1 MTMMTGQ
8 QYRES
13 LRRLKPEVYYL
24 GEKIESV
31 ADHPAFLPHVNAAA
45 LTYDMALA
53 PEFEELLTATSHL
66 TGEKINRF
74 THIHHSHD
82 DLVKKVKMLR
92 ALGQQTGSC
101 FQRCVGFDGLNS
113 VYSITYDIDQKLGTD
128 YHKRLVNLLKQV
140 QSKDLMVSGAM
151 TDVKGNRRLSP
162 SQQKDPD
169 LYVHMVEKK
178 KDGIVVRGA
187 KAHITGAVNSH
198 GHLVMPTSAMK
209 AEDADYAVCFYVPV
223 DAPGVVHIF
232 GRQTNDT
239 RKCNCFLDQGNVD
252 YGIVGGEA
260 LIVFDNV
267 FVPWEHV
274 FMCGEYEFAYELVE
288 RFATAHRQN
297 YGGCK
302 TGLADALIGATY
314 ALAQVQGTDRASH
327 TRDKLVEMV
336 HLTETLYCC
345 SIACSCQGY
354 ALPAGS
360 YMADPLLA
368 NVTKLNVTREVY
380 EIARLAQDIAGGIL
394 ATAPSEMDWKDE
406 RVGKYV
412 DKYMKGVAEVPTE
425 TRLRLI
431 RLLEGMTCGT
441 ALVESMHGA
450 GSPQAQRIMIERQ
463 ANFERKK
470 RLAEKLA
477 KIGEQPLLV
486 C

>member
-1 MTMMTGQ
+1 
-8 QYRES
+8 
-13 LRRLKPEVYYL
+13 
-24 GEKIESV
+24 
-31 ADHPAFLPHVNAAA
+31 
-45 LTYDMALA
+45 MALA
-53 PEFEELLTATSHL
+53 PEFEELLTAISHL

>member
-1 MTMMTGQ
+1 MSMMTGNE
-8 QYRES
+8 YRES

-31 ADHPAFLPHVNAAA
+31 ADHPAFIPHVNAAA
-45 LTYDMALA
+45 LTYEMALA
-53 PEFEELLTATSHL
+53 PEFEELLSATSHL
-66 TGEKINRF
+66 TGEKINRY

-82 DLVKKVKMLR
+82 DLVKKVKMMR

-101 FQRCVGFDGLNS
+101 FQRCVGHDGLNS
-113 VYSITYDIDQKLGTD
+113 VYSVTYEIDQKMGTD
-128 YHKRLVNLLKQV
+128 YHKRLVDLLREV
-140 QSKDLMVSGAM
+140 QSKDLMISGTM
-151 TDVKGNRRLSP
+151 TDVKGDRRLSP
-162 SQQKDPD
+162 SKQKDPD
-169 LYVHMVEKK
+169 LYVHVVEKRE
-178 KDGIVVRGA
+178 DGIVVSGA

-198 GHLVMPTSAMK
+198 GHLVMPTAAMK

-223 DAPGVVHIF
+223 DAPGVIHIF
-232 GRQTNDT
+232 GRQTNDE
-239 RKCNCFLDQGNVD
+239 RKCSCFLDQGNVD

-260 LIVFDNV
+260 LIIFDKA

-302 TGLADALIGATY
+302 VGLADTLIGASY
-314 ALAQVQGTDRASH
+314 ALAQAQGTDRSSH
-327 TRDKLVEMV
+327 IRDKLVEMV

-368 NVTKLNVTREVY
+368 NVTKLNVTRHIY
-380 EIARLAQDIAGGIL
+380 EIARIAQDIAGGIL
-394 ATAPSEMDWKDE
+394 ATAPSEMDWKNPKI
-406 RVGKYV
+406 GKYV
-412 DKYMKGVAEVPTE
+412 DKYMKGIADIPTE
-425 TRLRLI
+425 TRMRLI
-431 RLLEGMTCGT
+431 RLLEAMTCGT

-450 GSPQAQRIMIERQ
+450 GSPQAQRIMIERR
-463 ANFERKK
+463 ANLERKK

-477 KIGEQPLLV
+477 KIGEQPLFV

>member
-1 MTMMTGQ
+1 MMTGK

-13 LRRLKPEVYYL
+13 LRKLKPEVYYM

-31 ADHPAFLPHVNAAA
+31 ADHPAFIPHVNAAA
-45 LTYDMALA
+45 LTYDMAQA
-53 PEFEELLTATSHL
+53 PEFEELLTAISHL

-113 VYSITYDIDQKLGTD
+113 VYSITYDIDQKMGTD
-128 YHKRLVNLLKQV
+128 YHKRLVKLLKEI
-140 QSKDLMVSGAM
+140 QSKDLMVSGSM

-169 LYVHMVEKK
+169 LYVHVAEKK

-187 KAHITGAVNSH
+187 KAHITGGVNSH
-198 GHLVMPTSAMK
+198 GHLVMPTAAMK

-223 DAPGVVHIF
+223 DAPGLVHIF

-239 RKCNCFLDQGNVD
+239 RKCNCFLDQGNVE

-302 TGLADALIGATY
+302 TGLADVLIGATY
-314 ALAQVQGTDRASH
+314 ALAQAQGTDRASH
-327 TRDKLVEMV
+327 IRDKLVEMA

-354 ALPAGS
+354 ALPGGS

-368 NVTKLNVTREVY
+368 NVTKLNVTRLVY

-394 ATAPSEMDWKDE
+394 ATAPSEMDWKDPK
-406 RVGKYV
+406 VGKYV
-412 DKYMKGVAEVPTE
+412 EKYLKGVEEVPTE
-425 TRLRLI
+425 TRLRLL
-431 RLLEGMTCGT
+431 RLIEGMTCGT

-463 ANFERKK
+463 ANLERKK

>member
-1 MTMMTGQ
+1 MSMMTGNE
-8 QYRES
+8 YRES

-24 GEKIESV
+24 GKKIESV
-31 ADHPAFLPHVNAAA
+31 ADHPAFIPHVNAAA
-45 LTYDMALA
+45 LTYEMALA
-53 PEFEELLTATSHL
+53 PEFEELLSATSHL
-66 TGEKINRF
+66 TGEKINRY

-82 DLVKKVKMLR
+82 DLVKKVKMMR

-101 FQRCVGFDGLNS
+101 FQRCVGHDGLNS
-113 VYSITYDIDQKLGTD
+113 VYSVTYEIDQKMGTD
-128 YHKRLVNLLKQV
+128 YHKRLVDLLREV
-140 QSKDLMVSGAM
+140 QSKDLMISGTM
-151 TDVKGNRRLSP
+151 TDVKGDRRLSP
-162 SQQKDPD
+162 SKQKDPD
-169 LYVHMVEKK
+169 LYVHVVEKRE
-178 KDGIVVRGA
+178 DGIVVSGA

-198 GHLVMPTSAMK
+198 GHLVMPTAAMK

-223 DAPGVVHIF
+223 DAPGVIHIF
-232 GRQTNDT
+232 GRQTNDE
-239 RKCNCFLDQGNVD
+239 RKCSCFLDQGNVD

-260 LIVFDNV
+260 LIIFDKA

-302 TGLADALIGATY
+302 VGLADTLIGASY
-314 ALAQVQGTDRASH
+314 ALAQAQGTDRSSH
-327 TRDKLVEMV
+327 IRDKLVEMV

-368 NVTKLNVTREVY
+368 NVTKLNVTRHIY
-380 EIARLAQDIAGGIL
+380 EIARIAQDIAGGIL
-394 ATAPSEMDWKDE
+394 ATAPSEMDWKNPKI
-406 RVGKYV
+406 GKYV
-412 DKYMKGVAEVPTE
+412 DKYMKGIADIPTE
-425 TRLRLI
+425 TRMRLI
-431 RLLEGMTCGT
+431 RLLEAMTCGT

-450 GSPQAQRIMIERQ
+450 GSPQAQRIMIERR
-463 ANFERKK
+463 ANLERKK

-477 KIGEQPLLV
+477 KIGEQPLFV

>member
-1 MTMMTGQ
+1 MGMMTGK

-13 LRRLKPEVYYL
+13 LRQLKPEIYYM
-24 GEKIESV
+24 GEKV
-31 ADHPAFLPHVNAAA
+31 QNMVDHPAFIPHVNAAA
-45 LTYDMALA
+45 LTYEMALA
-53 PEFEELLTATSHL
+53 PEFEELLTVTSHL
-66 TGEKINRF
+66 TGERINRY

-82 DLVKKVKMLR
+82 DLVKKIKMLR
-92 ALGQQTGSC
+92 AIGQQTGSC
-101 FQRCVGFDGLNS
+101 FQRCVGHDGLNA
-113 VYSITYDIDQKLGTD
+113 VYSVTYDIDQKVGTD
-128 YHKRLVNLLKQV
+128 YHKRFVNFLKDLQT
-140 QSKDLMVSGAM
+140 KDLMISGAM
-151 TDVKGNRRLSP
+151 TDPKGDRSLSP

-169 LYVHMVEKK
+169 LYVHVVERK
-178 KDGIVVRGA
+178 KDGIVVNGA

-198 GHLVMPTSAMK
+198 GHLVMPTAAMK
-209 AEDADYAVCFYVPV
+209 KEDADYAVCFYVPA
-223 DAPGVVHIF
+223 DARGVIHIF

-239 RKCNCFLDQGNVD
+239 RKCDCMLDQGNAE

-260 LIVFDNV
+260 LIVFDKV

-274 FMCGEYEFAYELVE
+274 FMCGEYEFAFELVE

-302 TGLADALIGATY
+302 AGLADALIGASY
-314 ALAQVQGTDRASH
+314 ALAEVQGTNRASH
-327 TRDKLVEMV
+327 IRDKLVEMV
-336 HLTETLYCC
+336 HLAETLYCC
-345 SIACSCQGY
+345 SIACSCQGF

-368 NVTKLNVTREVY
+368 NVTKLNVTRNVY
-380 EIARLAQDIAGGIL
+380 EIARLAQDIAGGVL
-394 ATAPSEMDWKDE
+394 ATTPAEVDWKDP

-412 DKYMKGVAEVPTE
+412 DKYMKGVADIPAE
-425 TRLRLI
+425 TRMRLI

-470 RLAEKLA
+470 RLAQKLA
-477 KIGEQPLLV
+477 KIGEQPLFV

>member
-1 MTMMTGQ
+1 MSMMTGNE
-8 QYRES
+8 YRES
-13 LRRLKPEVYYL
+13 LRRLKPEIYYL
-24 GEKIESV
+24 GEKIDSV
-31 ADHPAFLPHVNAAA
+31 ADHPTFIPHVNAAA
-45 LTYDMALA
+45 LTYEMALA
-53 PEFEELLTATSHL
+53 PEFEELLSTTSHL
-66 TGEKINRF
+66 TGEKINRY

-82 DLVKKVKMLR
+82 DLVKKVKMMR

-101 FQRCVGFDGLNS
+101 FQRCVGHDGLNS
-113 VYSITYDIDQKLGTD
+113 VYSVTYEIDQKMGTD
-128 YHKRLVNLLKQV
+128 YHKRLVKLLKEV
-140 QSKDLMVSGAM
+140 QSKDLMVSGTM
-151 TDVKGNRRLSP
+151 TDVKGDRRLSP
-162 SQQKDPD
+162 SKQKDPD
-169 LYVHMVEKK
+169 LYVHVVEKK
-178 KDGIVVRGA
+178 KDGIVVSGA

-223 DAPGVVHIF
+223 DAPGVIHIF
-232 GRQTNDT
+232 GRQTNDA

-260 LIVFDNV
+260 LIIFDKA

-302 TGLADALIGATY
+302 VGLADTLIGASY
-314 ALAQVQGTDRASH
+314 ALAQVQGTDRSSH
-327 TRDKLVEMV
+327 IRDKLVEMV

-368 NVTKLNVTREVY
+368 NVTKLNVTRHIY
-380 EIARLAQDIAGGIL
+380 EIARIAQDIAGGIL
-394 ATAPSEMDWKDE
+394 ATAPSEMDWKNPK
-406 RVGKYV
+406 VGKYV
-412 DKYMKGVAEVPTE
+412 DKYMKGVADIPTE
-425 TRLRLI
+425 TRMRLI
-431 RLLEGMTCGT
+431 RLLEAMTCGT

-450 GSPQAQRIMIERQ
+450 GSPQAQRIMIERR
-463 ANFERKK
+463 ANLERKK

>member
-1 MTMMTGQ
+1 MSMMTGNE
-8 QYRES
+8 YRES

-31 ADHPAFLPHVNAAA
+31 ADHPTFIPHVNAAA
-45 LTYDMALA
+45 LTYEMALA
-53 PEFEELLTATSHL
+53 PEFEELLSATSHL
-66 TGEKINRF
+66 TGEKINRY

-82 DLVKKVKMLR
+82 DLVKKVKMMR

-101 FQRCVGFDGLNS
+101 FQRCVGHDGLNS
-113 VYSITYDIDQKLGTD
+113 VYSVTYEIDQKMGTD
-128 YHKRLVNLLKQV
+128 YHKRLVDLLREV
-140 QSKDLMVSGAM
+140 QSKDLMISGTM
-151 TDVKGNRRLSP
+151 TDVKGDRRLSP

-169 LYVHMVEKK
+169 LYVHVVEKK
-178 KDGIVVRGA
+178 KDGIVVSGA

-198 GHLVMPTSAMK
+198 GHLVMPTAAMK

-223 DAPGVVHIF
+223 DAPGVIHIF
-232 GRQTNDT
+232 GRQTNDA

-260 LIVFDNV
+260 LIIFDKA

-302 TGLADALIGATY
+302 VGLADTLIGASY
-314 ALAQVQGTDRASH
+314 ALAQVQGTDRSSH
-327 TRDKLVEMV
+327 IRDKLVEMV

-368 NVTKLNVTREVY
+368 NVTKLNVTRHIY
-380 EIARLAQDIAGGIL
+380 EIARIAQDIAGGIL
-394 ATAPSEMDWKDE
+394 ATAPSEMDWKNPKI
-406 RVGKYV
+406 GKYV
-412 DKYMKGVAEVPTE
+412 DKYMKGVADIPTE
-425 TRLRLI
+425 TRMRLI
-431 RLLEGMTCGT
+431 RLLEAMTCGT

-450 GSPQAQRIMIERQ
+450 GSPQAQRIMIERR
-463 ANFERKK
+463 ANLERKK

-477 KIGEQPLLV
+477 KIGEQPLFV

>member
-13 LRRLKPEVYYL
+13 LRRLKPEIYYM
-24 GEKIESV
+24 GEKIDNV

-45 LTYDMALA
+45 LTYDMAQA

-113 VYSITYDIDQKLGTD
+113 VYSITYDIDQKMGTD
-128 YHKRLVNLLKQV
+128 YHKRLVSVLREI
-140 QSKDLMVSGAM
+140 QSKDLMISGAM

-169 LYVHMVEKK
+169 LYVHVTEKK

-209 AEDADYAVCFYVPV
+209 AEDADYAVSFYVPI
-223 DAPGVVHIF
+223 DAPGVIHIF

-239 RKCNCFLDQGNVD
+239 RKCNCFLDQGNVE

-368 NVTKLNVTREVY
+368 NITKLNVTREVY

-394 ATAPSEMDWKDE
+394 ATAPSEMDWKDPK
-406 RVGKYV
+406 VGKYV
-412 DKYMKGVAEVPTE
+412 DKYLKGVEEIPTE
-425 TRLRLI
+425 TRLRLL
-431 RLLEGMTCGT
+431 RLIEGMTCGT

-463 ANFERKK
+463 ANLERKK

>member
-1 MTMMTGQ
+1 MMTGQ